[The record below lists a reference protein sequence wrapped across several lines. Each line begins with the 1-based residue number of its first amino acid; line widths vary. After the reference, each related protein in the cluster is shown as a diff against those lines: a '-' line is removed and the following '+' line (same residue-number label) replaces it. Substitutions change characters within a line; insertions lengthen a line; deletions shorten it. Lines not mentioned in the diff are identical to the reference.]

1 MTPLPPWANGPF
13 ELLIHAEEHLR
24 AGDDFDR
31 RIALIGFDNAI
42 EITIAAYL
50 SLKPIQR
57 RNRSYPAA
65 DVNKWMANYHTK
77 LDFIDDEILAR
88 NAAWVVDRTYIL
100 WCHDSRNEQ
109 YHGGSR
115 GVPEK
120 RDLDIARRAALW
132 IFSLLFDV
140 QDAEERLARAIAE
153 KLPPPAPERNPAYD
167 TAIDGACE
175 TVDNGGRT
183 YSTSEI
189 LYSLDYEAYR
199 ELGIELSQ
207 AEPS

>member
-13 ELLIHAEEHLR
+13 ELLVHAEEHLR

-57 RNRSYPAA
+57 RNRSYSAA
-65 DVNKWMANYHTK
+65 AVEKWMSNYHAK
-77 LDFIDDEILAR
+77 LDFLDGEISAR
-88 NAAWVVDRTYIL
+88 KATWVVERTHIV

-109 YHGGSR
+109 YHGGYR

-120 RDLDIARRAALW
+120 RELDTARRAALW
-132 IFSLLFDV
+132 IFSFLFDV
-140 QDAEERLARAIAE
+140 EDAEDRLTRAIAE
-153 KLPPPAPERNPAYD
+153 
-167 TAIDGACE
+167 
-175 TVDNGGRT
+175 
-183 YSTSEI
+183 
-189 LYSLDYEAYR
+189 
-199 ELGIELSQ
+199 
-207 AEPS
+207 

>member
-1 MTPLPPWANGPF
+1 M
-13 ELLIHAEEHLR
+13 
-24 AGDDFDR
+24 
-31 RIALIGFDNAI
+31 
-42 EITIAAYL
+42 AAYL

-57 RNRSYPAA
+57 RNRSYPTE
-65 DVNKWMANYHTK
+65 DMNKWMANYHTK
-77 LDFIDDEILAR
+77 LDFLDYEITAR
-88 NAAWVVDRTYIL
+88 KATWVVDRTHIL

-109 YHGGSR
+109 YHGGYR

-132 IFSLLFDV
+132 IFGFLFDV
-140 QDAEERLARAIAE
+140 ENADERLALAIAQ

-167 TAIDGACE
+167 TAIDGAYE
-175 TVDNGGRT
+175 TIDIEGHT

-207 AEPS
+207 AQPS

>member
-13 ELLIHAEEHLR
+13 ELLVHAEEHLR

-57 RNRSYPAA
+57 RNRSYSAA
-65 DVNKWMANYHTK
+65 AVEKWMSNYHAK
-77 LDFIDDEILAR
+77 LDFLDGEISAR
-88 NAAWVVDRTYIL
+88 KATWVVERTHIV

-109 YHGGSR
+109 YHGGYR

-120 RDLDIARRAALW
+120 RELDIARRAALW
-132 IFSLLFDV
+132 IFSFLFDV
-140 QDAEERLARAIAE
+140 EDAEDRLTRAIAE
-153 KLPPPAPERNPAYD
+153 KLPPPPPERNPAYD
-167 TAIDGACE
+167 TAIDGAYE
-175 TVDNGGRT
+175 TIDIGGNT
-183 YSTSEI
+183 YPVSEI
-189 LYSLDYEAYR
+189 LYWLDYEAYR
-199 ELGIELSQ
+199 ELGIGLSQ
-207 AEPS
+207 AEPL

>member
-1 MTPLPPWANGPF
+1 MTPLPPWASGPF
-13 ELLIHAEEHLR
+13 ELLVHAEEHLR

-65 DVNKWMANYHTK
+65 DVSKWMANYTK
-77 LDFIDDEILAR
+77 LDFLDGEISARKVTWMIDR
-88 NAAWVVDRTYIL
+88 GYIL

-109 YHGGSR
+109 YHGGYR

-120 RDLDIARRAALW
+120 QVLDIARRAALW
-132 IFSLLFDV
+132 IFGLLFDV
-140 QDAEERLARAIAE
+140 EDAEGRLLRAIVQ
-153 KLPPPAPERNPAYD
+153 KLPAPSPERNPAYD
-167 TAIDGACE
+167 IAIDGAYE
-175 TVDNGGRT
+175 TIDIGGRP

-199 ELGIELSQ
+199 ELGLELSQ
-207 AEPS
+207 AEP

>member
-1 MTPLPPWANGPF
+1 MTPLPPWATGPF
-13 ELLIHAEEHLR
+13 ELLVHAEEHLR

-42 EITIAAYL
+42 EITIGAYL

-57 RNRSYPAA
+57 RNRSYPSA

-77 LDFIDDEILAR
+77 LDFLDDEIAAR
-88 NAAWVVDRTYIL
+88 NATWVVDRAYIL

-109 YHGGSR
+109 YHGGYR

-120 RDLDIARRAALW
+120 QVLDIARRAALW
-132 IFSLLFDV
+132 IFRLLFEV
-140 QDAEERLARAIAE
+140 QDAEQRLASAIAE
-153 KLPPPAPERNPAYD
+153 KLSPPAPERNPAYD
-167 TAIDGACE
+167 TAIDGAYE
-175 TVDNGGRT
+175 TIDIGGQT
-183 YSTSEI
+183 YSMSEI

-199 ELGIELSQ
+199 ELGLELSQ
-207 AEPS
+207 AEPA

>member
-1 MTPLPPWANGPF
+1 MDPLPPWANGPF
-13 ELLIHAEEHLR
+13 ELLVHAEEHLR

-57 RNRSYPAA
+57 RNRSYPTEY
-65 DVNKWMANYHTK
+65 VNRWMANYHTK
-77 LDFIDDEILAR
+77 LDFLDDEISAR
-88 NAAWVVDRTYIL
+88 ESTWVVDRTHIL

-109 YHGGSR
+109 YHGGYR

-120 RDLDIARRAALW
+120 QDLDIARRAALW
-132 IFSLLFDV
+132 VFSFLFDV
-140 QDAEERLARAIAE
+140 ENAEERVARAVAA
-153 KLPPPAPERNPAYD
+153 KLPPSPPQRVSTYD
-167 TAIDGACE
+167 TAIDGAYE
-175 TVDNGGRT
+175 TIDIGGT
-183 YSTSEI
+183 SYSASEI

-199 ELGIELSQ
+199 ELGIVLSQ
-207 AEPS
+207 PEPS

>member
-1 MTPLPPWANGPF
+1 MTSLPPWANGPF
-13 ELLIHAEEHLR
+13 ELLVHAEEHLR

-57 RNRSYPAA
+57 RNRSYPVA

-77 LDFIDDEILAR
+77 LDFLHDEISAR
-88 NAAWVVDRTYIL
+88 RATWVVDRGYIL

-109 YHGGSR
+109 YHGGYR

-120 RDLDIARRAALW
+120 QVLDIARHAALW
-132 IFSLLFDV
+132 IFGLLFDV
-140 QDAEERLARAIAE
+140 EDAEERLAGAIAE
-153 KLPPPAPERNPAYD
+153 KLPPPAPDRNPAYD
-167 TAIDGACE
+167 TAIDGAYE
-175 TVDNGGRT
+175 TINVGGQT

-207 AEPS
+207 AELS

>member
-13 ELLIHAEEHLR
+13 ELLVHAEEHLR

-57 RNRSYPAA
+57 RNRSYPAEGI
-65 DVNKWMANYHTK
+65 NKWMANYHTK
-77 LDFIDDEILAR
+77 LDFLQDEIATR
-88 NAAWVVDRTYIL
+88 KASWAVERSYIV

-109 YHGGSR
+109 YHGGYK

-120 RDLDIARRAALW
+120 QVLDIARRAALW

-140 QDAEERLARAIAE
+140 EDVEERLARTVAE
-153 KLPPPAPERNPAYD
+153 KLPQPPPERNAAYD
-167 TAIDGACE
+167 AAIDSAYE
-175 TVDNGGRT
+175 TIDIGGQT

-189 LYSLDYEAYR
+189 LYWTDYEAYR
-199 ELGIELSQ
+199 ELGILLSQ

>member
-1 MTPLPPWANGPF
+1 MNPLPPWANGPF
-13 ELLIHAEEHLR
+13 ELLVHAEEHLR

-57 RNRSYPAA
+57 RNRIYSTE
-65 DVNKWMANYHTK
+65 DINKWMANYHTK
-77 LDFIDDEILAR
+77 LEFLDYEISAR
-88 NAAWVVDRTYIL
+88 NSIWEVDKTHII
-100 WCHDSRNEQ
+100 WCHDTRNQQ

-132 IFSLLFDV
+132 IFGFLFDV
-140 QDAEERLARAIAE
+140 EDDEERLARAIAA
-153 KLPPPAPERNPAYD
+153 KLPLPPPERNRAYD
-167 TAIDGACE
+167 AAIDGAYE
-175 TVDNGGRT
+175 TIDIGGNS
-183 YSTSEI
+183 YSVSEI

-207 AEPS
+207 AGS

>member
-175 TVDNGGRT
+175 TVDIGGRT

>member
-1 MTPLPPWANGPF
+1 MTPLPPCATGPF
-13 ELLIHAEEHLR
+13 EVLVHAEEHLR

-42 EITIAAYL
+42 EIAMAAYL

-57 RNRSYPAA
+57 RNRSYPTE
-65 DVNKWMANYHTK
+65 DMNKWMANYHTK
-77 LDFIDDEILAR
+77 LDFLDYEITAR
-88 NAAWVVDRTYIL
+88 KATWVVDRTHIL

-109 YHGGSR
+109 YHGGYR

-132 IFSLLFDV
+132 IFGFLFDV
-140 QDAEERLARAIAE
+140 ENADERLALAIAQ

-167 TAIDGACE
+167 TAIDGAYE
-175 TVDNGGRT
+175 TIDIEGHT

-207 AEPS
+207 AQPS